1 MLSQM
6 MASPGQLQLFI
17 GAGGDANS
25 FLHYGSSATKE
36 IECQLEFGTEKGQ
49 NSYRFRLGHA
59 ARDTLLFLEEACRF
73 VKTETSPGRWEEFEV
88 GGRESALATN
98 ATLKPTPAAIRLMLR
113 EFIAFQFHNTS
124 EFSRMKN
131 FWSVTDNMELKA
143 DGGNIA
149 PIIFRLQC
157 DHLRHYTIIVD
168 TLRQILPFFA
178 DFNLI
183 PNEKDK
189 VYLQWREIDSDYILG
204 AHQASDGMLRAIAL
218 VTLLCLPENMLPSLI
233 LLDEPELGLHPSA
246 IEIVAGLIKSL
257 SRKRQII
264 IATQSP
270 QLLDCFDADNVVVAE
285 RKNRASSFK
294 WLSEDELKSWL
305 EDYSL
310 SALWY
315 SNLFGGKP

>member
-1 MLSQM
+1 
-6 MASPGQLQLFI
+6 
-17 GAGGDANS
+17 
-25 FLHYGSSATKE
+25 
-36 IECQLEFGTEKGQ
+36 
-49 NSYRFRLGHA
+49 
-59 ARDTLLFLEEACRF
+59 
-73 VKTETSPGRWEEFEV
+73 
-88 GGRESALATN
+88 
-98 ATLKPTPAAIRLMLR
+98 
-113 EFIAFQFHNTS
+113 
-124 EFSRMKN
+124 
-131 FWSVTDNMELKA
+131 
-143 DGGNIA
+143 
-149 PIIFRLQC
+149 
-157 DHLRHYTIIVD
+157 LRHYTIIVD